1 MPYSTRLPGGALA
14 FEAAS
19 SMGHLPTV
27 TNERI
32 RERLARYNRPD
43 ADMDFSRIEKLTGAA
58 DDLDQAIDPR
68 IRYVVAVD
76 GSNHEYEE
84 AFDRYP
90 STRVLYLQIAGV
102 FIDLE
107 HMQKQ
112 SGPFVNPSRIA
123 EATEASVVSGFL
135 PGSFLEHEEYTDPVE
150 AFRAEL
156 YDLFAT
162 TEVQSGTLLNLM
174 REVQRYGLPEDAAA
188 AARGEVVLPKCPNPA
203 CDLNESKLARK
214 ANLTTPLKST
224 GTCPS
229 CSCLLWATDTFR
241 VYEDFRPDASNGEV
255 LGRVR
260 DIIEHLVL
268 LGVALDL
275 ERRYPRLLNQTAF
288 LYDGDLAVFGNSAR
302 IFRGLLGSWQELWR
316 RSRRRGQQP
325 PLLLGI
331 AKSGYPVEH
340 FKGIQRAAE
349 VAEPKR
355 PVPIPPRSY
364 MRIDDHYMKEV
375 LRAQSLSETYY
386 GRKFFYHAA
395 DGQHLVITVPPAEGL
410 AYAKQGEEGA
420 DDPARFPTLRR
431 TFEVLDR
438 MGTHLYDDAVIPVSL
453 AHNWAAYPLS
463 NADKVLRV
471 LTEQTLSRK
480 GS

>member
-1 MPYSTRLPGGALA
+1 
-14 FEAAS
+14 
-19 SMGHLPTV
+19 MGHLPTA

-32 RERLARYNRPD
+32 RERLARYSKPD
-43 ADMDFSRIEKLTGAA
+43 AQLDFGRIEKLTGCA
-58 DDLDQAIDPR
+58 DDLDQATDPR

-102 FIDLE
+102 FIDLQQ
-107 HMQKQ
+107 MQEQ
-112 SGPFVNPSRIA
+112 AGPFVSPSRIA
-123 EATEASVVSGFL
+123 EAIEASVVSGFL
-135 PGSFLEHEEYTDPVE
+135 PGSFLEHQDFADPVE

-156 YDLFAT
+156 FDLFAT
-162 TEVQSGTLLNLM
+162 TEVQSGTLLDLIC
-174 REVQRYGLPEDAAA
+174 EVQRYGPAEDASAA
-188 AARGEVVLPKCPNPA
+188 QQKRVLLPKCPNSE
-203 CDLNESKLARK
+203 CDLNESKAARR
-214 ANLTTPLKST
+214 ANLTVSLKIPEQ
-224 GTCPS
+224 CPS
-229 CSCLLWATDTFR
+229 CSCTLWSTDTFR
-241 VYEDFRPDASNGEV
+241 VFEDFRPDASNGEV

-260 DIIEHLVL
+260 DIVEHLVL

-275 ERRYPRLLNQTAF
+275 ERRYPWLLPETAF
-288 LYDGDLAVFGNSAR
+288 LYDGDMAVFGNSAR
-302 IFRGLLGSWQELWR
+302 MFRGLLGSWQALWQ
-316 RSRRRGQQP
+316 RSRRRGHQP
-325 PLLLGI
+325 PVLLGI

-349 VAEPKR
+349 AAERPL
-355 PVPIPPRSY
+355 PVPRRSY
-364 MRIDDHYMKEV
+364 MRIDDLYMKEV
-375 LRAQSLSETYY
+375 LRVQSLSETYY

-410 AYAKQGEEGA
+410 AYAKQVEEGA

-480 GS
+480 RP